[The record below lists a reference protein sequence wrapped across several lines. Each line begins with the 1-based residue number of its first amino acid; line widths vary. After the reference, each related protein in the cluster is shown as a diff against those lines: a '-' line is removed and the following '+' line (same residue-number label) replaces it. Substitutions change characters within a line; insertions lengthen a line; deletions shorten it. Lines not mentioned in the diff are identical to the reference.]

1 MLKINSKKI
10 IQNIN
15 KKNIKI
21 NPSKVHRIYLDNY
34 LLNYIEYIKLFKNIS
49 KKNITIINELDDN
62 FDLVN
67 LFDKSYLNKNEKVIK
82 LGEGYQGAVYKL
94 NNNICVKAEISNL
107 NSYTV
112 EDFNNEYY
120 ISKLCGKYN
129 ISPKIYKKK
138 IFYNKFNSKL
148 IKLIYM
154 EYIKGLTLNDFIEKY
169 KPSTKKIENINKII
183 NKKINI
189 LHKLGFLHQDLHKG
203 NIMIHNNKNKIIN
216 IYIIDFGFSIK
227 INNMNKI
234 IFENNYD
241 YKQNLLNYFI
251 YKKYIDINW
260 KISNKLTNKIKD
272 IYQNIKNNETK
283 NEIKNKELN
292 YQYDIFN
299 INFLAELIIN
309 NVIKNTCNK
318 NNICDSV
325 VHKRDF
331 LKVLQKDYNIK
342 KYEFIKN
349 VEHYKYLNI
358 NYNNINQIMKI
369 IDHKNN
375 NYICLI
381 YDEVYFSS
389 NNNKKEILN
398 ISKKLYEN
406 NLSLNIIDYKFIINN
421 NNFDDRGLYIIIKL
435 NKNEKLE
442 NFKSIINNNKIGEK
456 NIIDFYKKIQ
466 KKLLD
471 LNLLFMTPID
481 LLTLVRNHLFIIN
494 NNINLFLPFNID
506 NLNKNYH
513 KNNNEELT
521 LTNIQKVKFINELVK
536 NKILNIS

>member
-10 IQNIN
+10 VQNIN

-21 NPSKVHRIYLDNY
+21 DPSKVNRSYLDNY
-34 LLNYIEYIKLFKNIS
+34 LINYIEYIELFKNMS
-49 KKNITIINELDDN
+49 KTKITIINELDDN

-67 LFDKSYLNKNEKVIK
+67 LFDKSYLNKNKKFIK
-82 LGEGYQGAVYKL
+82 LGEGYQGSVFKI
-94 NNNICVKAEISNL
+94 NNNNCVKIEISNL
-107 NSYTV
+107 NSYTI
-112 EDFNNEYY
+112 ENFNNEYY

-138 IFYNKFNSKL
+138 IFYNKFNSQL

-154 EYIKGLTLNDFIEKY
+154 EYIDGLTLYDFIEKY

-189 LHKLGFLHQDLHKG
+189 LHKLGFLHEDLHKR
-203 NIMIHNNKNKIIN
+203 NIMIHNNKNKIID
-216 IYIIDFGFSIK
+216 IYIIDFGFSQK
-227 INNMNKI
+227 INNRNRI
-234 IFENNYD
+234 IFENNYID
-241 YKQNLLNYFI
+241 KKNLLNYFI
-251 YKKYIDINW
+251 YKKYININK

-272 IYQNIKNNETK
+272 IYQNIKNNESK

-292 YQYDIFN
+292 YKYNIFN

-309 NVIKNTCNK
+309 NIIKNICDK

-325 VHKRDF
+325 VHKKDF
-331 LKVLQKDYNIK
+331 LKVLKNDYNIK

-349 VEHYKYLNI
+349 TDYYKYLNI
-358 NYNNINQIMKI
+358 NDNKINQIIKI
-369 IDHKNN
+369 IDNQNN

-381 YDEVYFSS
+381 YEEVYFSS
-389 NNNKKEILN
+389 NNNKKEILD
-398 ISKKLYEN
+398 ISNKLYKN

-421 NNFDDRGLYIIIKL
+421 NNFDDRGLYIMIKL
-435 NKNEKLE
+435 NKNEKLK
-442 NFKSIINNNKIGEK
+442 NFKSIINNNKIEK
-456 NIIDFYKKIQ
+456 ENIIDFYKKIQ

-471 LNLLFMTPID
+471 LNLLFITPIN
-481 LLTLVRNHLFIIN
+481 LLELVKNHLFIIN
-494 NNINLFLPFNID
+494 NNIIFFLPFNIN
-506 NLNKNYH
+506 NLNKSYH
-513 KNNNEELT
+513 KNNNEELI

>member
-21 NPSKVHRIYLDNY
+21 NPSKVYRSYLDDY
-34 LLNYIEYIKLFKNIS
+34 LMNYIDYIELFKNMS
-49 KKNITIINELDDN
+49 KKSITIINELDDN

-67 LFDKSYLNKNEKVIK
+67 LFDKSYLDKNKKVIK
-82 LGEGYQGAVYKL
+82 LGEGYQGSVYKL
-94 NNNICVKAEISNL
+94 NNNICVKAEISDL
-107 NSYTV
+107 NSYTIK
-112 EDFNNEYY
+112 DFNKEYY

-138 IFYNKFNSKL
+138 ILYNKFNAKL

-154 EYIKGLTLNDFIEKY
+154 EYIEGLTLYDFIEKY
-169 KPSTKKIENINKII
+169 KPTAKKIENINKLI

-189 LHKLGFLHQDLHKG
+189 LHKLGFLHQDLHKK

-216 IYIIDFGFSIK
+216 IYIIDFGFSVK
-227 INNMNKI
+227 INNLNKI
-234 IFENNYD
+234 IFKNNYN
-241 YKQNLLNYFI
+241 YKQDLLNYFI
-251 YKKYIDINW
+251 YKKYIDINS
-260 KISNKLTNKIKD
+260 KISNKLINKVKD
-272 IYQNIKNNETK
+272 IYQNIKN

-309 NVIKNTCNK
+309 NFIK

-325 VHKRDF
+325 DSVVHKKDF
-331 LKVLQKDYNIK
+331 LKVLQESYNIK

-349 VEHYKYLNI
+349 VEYYKYFNI
-358 NYNNINQIMKI
+358 KYKNINQIMKI

-381 YDEVYFSS
+381 YEEVYFLS
-389 NNNKKEILN
+389 NYNKKEILN
-398 ISKKLYEN
+398 ISKKLYQN

-421 NNFDDRGLYIIIKL
+421 NNFDNRGLYIMIKL

-471 LNLLFMTPID
+471 LNLLFITPAHIH
-481 LLTLVRNHLFIIN
+481 LLTLLKNHLFIIN
-494 NNINLFLPFNID
+494 NNINVFLPFNIY
-506 NLNKNYH
+506 NLNENYN

-536 NKILNIS
+536 NKILPASY

>member
-10 IQNIN
+10 VQNIN

-21 NPSKVHRIYLDNY
+21 IPSKVNPTYLDHY
-34 LLNYIEYIKLFKNIS
+34 LMNYIEYIELFKNMS
-49 KKNITIINELDDN
+49 KKKITIINELDDN

-67 LFDKSYLNKNEKVIK
+67 LFDKSYLNKNKNKKVIK
-82 LGEGYQGAVYKL
+82 LGEGFQGSVYKL
-94 NNNICVKAEISNL
+94 NNSMCVKIEISNL
-107 NSYTV
+107 NSYAI
-112 EDFNNEYY
+112 ENFNNEYY

-154 EYIKGLTLNDFIEKY
+154 EYIDGLTLYDFIKKY
-169 KPSTKKIENINKII
+169 KPSAKKIENINKII

-189 LHKLGFLHQDLHKG
+189 LHKIGFLHQDLHEG
-203 NIMIHNNKNKIIN
+203 NIMIHNNKNKIID
-216 IYIIDFGFSIK
+216 IYIIDFGYSVK
-227 INNMNKI
+227 INNRNRI

-241 YKQNLLNYFI
+241 YKKKLLNYFI
-251 YKKYIDINW
+251 YKKYININW
-260 KISNKLTNKIKD
+260 KILNKLTNKIKD

-283 NEIKNKELN
+283 NEELN
-292 YQYDIFN
+292 YNYNIFN

-309 NVIKNTCNK
+309 NIIKNISNK
-318 NNICDSV
+318 NNIFDLEIY
-325 VHKRDF
+325 KKDLFRI
-331 LKVLQKDYNIK
+331 LKSNYNIK

-349 VEHYKYLNI
+349 VQYYKYLNI
-358 NYNNINQIMKI
+358 NDNNLSQIMKI
-369 IDHKNN
+369 IDNKNN

-381 YDEVYFSS
+381 YEEVYFST

-398 ISKKLYEN
+398 ICKKLYKN

-421 NNFDDRGLYIIIKL
+421 NIFDDRGLYIMIKL

-442 NFKSIINNNKIGEK
+442 NFKSIINNNKIEK
-456 NIIDFYKKIQ
+456 ENIIDFYKKIQ

-471 LNLLFMTPID
+471 LNLLFITPIN
-481 LLTLVRNHLFIIN
+481 LLELVKNHLFIIN
-494 NNINLFLPFNID
+494 NNINFFLPFNIN
-506 NLNKNYH
+506 NLNKNYD

-521 LTNIQKVKFINELVK
+521 LSNIQKVKFINELVK

>member
-21 NPSKVHRIYLDNY
+21 DPSKVNRSYLDNY
-34 LLNYIEYIKLFKNIS
+34 LMDYMEYIELFKNMS
-49 KKNITIINELDDN
+49 KTKITIINELDDN

-67 LFDKSYLNKNEKVIK
+67 LFDKSYLNKNKKVIK
-82 LGEGYQGAVYKL
+82 LGEGYQGSVYKL
-94 NNNICVKAEISNL
+94 NNSNCVKIEISNF
-107 NSYTV
+107 NSYAI
-112 EDFNNEYY
+112 ENFNNEYY

-154 EYIKGLTLNDFIEKY
+154 EYIDGLTLYDFIEKY
-169 KPSTKKIENINKII
+169 KPSIKKIENINRII

-189 LHKLGFLHQDLHKG
+189 LHKIGFLHQDLHKG

-216 IYIIDFGFSIK
+216 IYIIDFGFSEK
-227 INNMNKI
+227 INNRNRI
-234 IFENNYD
+234 IFENNYG

-251 YKKYIDINW
+251 YKKYININW

-283 NEIKNKELN
+283 NESKNKELN
-292 YQYDIFN
+292 YNYNIFN

-309 NVIKNTCNK
+309 NIIKNICDK
-318 NNICDSV
+318 NNIYDSV
-325 VHKRDF
+325 VHKKDF
-331 LKVLQKDYNIK
+331 LKVLINNYNIK

-349 VEHYKYLNI
+349 VDYYKYLNI
-358 NYNNINQIMKI
+358 NDNNINQIMKI
-369 IDHKNN
+369 IDNQNN

-381 YDEVYFSS
+381 YEKVYFSS

-398 ISKKLYEN
+398 ISNKLYKN

-421 NNFDDRGLYIIIKL
+421 NNFDDRCLYIMIKL

-442 NFKSIINNNKIGEK
+442 NFKSIINNSKIEK
-456 NIIDFYKKIQ
+456 ENIIDFYKKVQ

-471 LNLLFMTPID
+471 LNLLFITRIN
-481 LLTLVRNHLFIIN
+481 LLELVKNHLFIIN
-494 NNINLFLPFNID
+494 NNINFFLPFNIN
-506 NLNKNYH
+506 NLNKSYH
-513 KNNNEELT
+513 KNNNEQLT
-521 LTNIQKVKFINELVK
+521 LSNIQKVKFINELVK